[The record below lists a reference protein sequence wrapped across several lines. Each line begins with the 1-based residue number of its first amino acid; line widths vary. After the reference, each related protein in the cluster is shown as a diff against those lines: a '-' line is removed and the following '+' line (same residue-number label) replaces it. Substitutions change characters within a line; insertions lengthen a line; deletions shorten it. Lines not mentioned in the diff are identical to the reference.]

1 MSSRQSNRLR
11 NLTSAALCYEAGVRG
26 NTCFEN
32 GQYDQ
37 AMKCYTE
44 VLRKA
49 GEGNQRHIA
58 ARALLNIGN
67 VFFRKG
73 DTSKSFQ
80 AFAVA
85 LRLAKSLLAS
95 DQHNQKTSISTN
107 SATNYSIGSSGS
119 GGSSVGTCRSESD
132 TSTTIYLSLVADSL
146 HNIAA
151 IQMQRELY
159 EEALAHYSEALL
171 LRRQCLEY
179 TSSAGES
186 KSFEERSMKKDKN
199 NVHDYKS
206 DDASHDDDDH
216 DGIDDN
222 GNVDRILLEI
232 SEALNHIGMCSEKV
246 GKYEDALAAYE
257 ESIKIRTSILGPMHL
272 LVAESYLNLG
282 GCYSDIANYAAATDH
297 YNKSLSI
304 RISELGKH
312 HPEVSDTLNLI
323 AILHL
328 RQDRL
333 NEALTT
339 CTQAIEAAVTAQHPS
354 SSGASTILPVEPLTI
369 ANAVN
374 TMGMIMEKLGFLD
387 SALHNYTESL
397 KIKTKLLG
405 GKASTVASTLHNIG
419 NIYFHN
425 EDYDSAMMAYMEALE
440 IMDAP
445 KQHGDVKSVTTWNN
459 IGLTYTDQKKYDDAV
474 TYHTRALKALKES
487 SRRVDKFMIAETY
500 NYLGLA
506 LKGKG
511 KLEEANENFSRALDI
526 YKRDSSGSG
535 GVNCQTIPQ
544 PYSEAVALT
553 DAYHSPAVV
562 LDTSDDE
569 GTI

>member
-1 MSSRQSNRLR
+1 MSNRQSNRLR
-11 NLTSAALCYEAGVRG
+11 KLANAALCYEIGVRG
-26 NTCFEN
+26 NTCFES

-49 GEGNQRHIA
+49 GEANQRHVV

-73 DTSKSFQ
+73 DISKSFQ

-95 DQHNQKTSISTN
+95 DHHSHKTSSSSISVNT
-107 SATNYSIGSSGS
+107 YSIGSLGS
-119 GGSSVGTCRSESD
+119 GGSSVGTSPCESD
-132 TSTTIYLSLVADSL
+132 DPITIYLSLVADAL

-151 IQMQRELY
+151 IQMQQELY
-159 EEALAHYSEALL
+159 EGALAHYSEALL
-171 LRRQCLEY
+171 IRRHCLECI
-179 TSSAGES
+179 SSPGDS
-186 KSFEERSMKKDKN
+186 KSFEERSMDKDKSN
-199 NVHDYKS
+199 GQGRNS
-206 DDASHDDDDH
+206 DDAAHDDEDT
-216 DGIDDN
+216 DDN
-222 GNVDRILLEI
+222 AEGVDRILLEI
-232 SEALNHIGMCSEKV
+232 AEVLNHIGMCSEKV

-257 ESIKIRTSILGPMHL
+257 ECITIRTSILGPMHL

-282 GCYSDIANYAAATDH
+282 GYYTDIAHYAAAMDY

-304 RISELGKH
+304 RVSELGKC
-312 HPEVSDTLNLI
+312 HPEVSDTLNLMS
-323 AILHL
+323 ILYL
-328 RQDRL
+328 KQDRL
-333 NEALTT
+333 NEALTV
-339 CTQAIEAAVTAQHPS
+339 CTQAIEAAVTARHPS
-354 SSGASTILPVEPLTI
+354 SSDATTALSVEPLTI

-397 KIKTKLLG
+397 KVKSKLLG
-405 GKASTVASTLHNIG
+405 GKASTVAATLHNIG

-445 KQHGDVKSVTTWNN
+445 KKQNDVKSVTTWNN
-459 IGLTYTDQKKYDDAV
+459 IGLTYTDQEKYDDAI
-474 TYHTRALKALKES
+474 TFHTRALKALKDS
-487 SRRVDKFMIAETY
+487 SRRVDKLMIADTY

-506 LKGKG
+506 FKGKG
-511 KLEEANENFSRALDI
+511 KLEESNENFSRSLEI
-526 YKRDSSGSG
+526 YKRCDNRGGGGSESH
-535 GVNCQTIPQ
+535 TTPQ
-544 PYSEAVALT
+544 PFSEVVAST
-553 DAYHSPAVV
+553 DAPAVV